1 APCEPAPPAAAGA
14 AAPRQEEALQ
24 PGLLCPRV
32 GSEAPHESAAP
43 AASQADVQ
51 QPGGPPNWSG
61 TGAPPPRREFEGASE
76 EPGAGPPDA
85 GPPEEEK
92 RPRRRRPRA
101 GDL

>member
-1 APCEPAPPAAAGA
+1 RRPASPRRLLRPGRRPPD
-14 AAPRQEEALQ
+14 RRRRCSL
-24 PGLLCPRV
+24 
-32 GSEAPHESAAP
+32 EAPHESAAP

>member
-1 APCEPAPPAAAGA
+1 ASLPPFHPSLPSSPLLSLPPSSWEILK
-14 AAPRQEEALQ
+14 PRE
-24 PGLLCPRV
+24 
-32 GSEAPHESAAP
+32 EAPHESAAP